1 MTARFVI
8 FASLLCCFN
17 VLGAG
22 NAAAFTRI
30 GPINSMHPHRI
41 ALPNVYT
48 VQIIKPRITAA
59 PIKFAPPKYQAV
71 PRR

>member
-8 FASLLCCFN
+8 YASLLGYFS

-22 NAAAFTRI
+22 NASAFTRI
-30 GPINSMHPHRI
+30 GPLNNMHGHRT

-48 VQIIKPRITAA
+48 VQIIKPRIAAA
-59 PIKFAPPKYQAV
+59 PIKIMAPTYQAK

>member
-8 FASLLCCFN
+8 YAWLFGCFS

-22 NAAAFTRI
+22 NAAAFKPI
-30 GPINSMHPHRI
+30 GPLNNMHGHRT
-41 ALPNVYT
+41 ALPNAYT
-48 VQIIKPRITAA
+48 VQIIKPRIAAA
-59 PIKFAPPKYQAV
+59 PIKIAAPRYQAV